1 MKHYRQ
7 FFLII
12 LTLTSC
18 EILKSQQTIVS
29 NKFSNIKKEL
39 LENPAI
45 QKGQVSWCFRDI
57 LTGQIVEEHE
67 SKKYMIPASTLK
79 LFTTAAALQLGID
92 FKFENKV
99 SYSGEIRNGKL
110 KGNLIIKGNGD
121 PSFGSGKAGALSGD
135 SVLFYI
141 YKTLTDSN
149 IKKIKGNIVI
159 DPFYFEYNSTV
170 IPNAWQWEDIGNY
183 YGAGA
188 YGLNWRGNQFEV
200 NVKGGVQPSDS
211 VSFTIQKPFDKFIRI
226 ENNLKTTINS
236 ENSSVTFFGAPF
248 DNKLTAQGEVVGSS
262 ENFAVSASLP
272 NPPLNFGQ
280 ELFDYLIEK
289 GIEMDGEIV
298 VENTSLISV
307 KRLKVFES
315 PPMREIIKEI
325 NFNSNNLFAE
335 CVAKNLRIGYI
346 SGSAS
351 ENYSK
356 NLSAYVFNSLSKK
369 DSSFQITDGSGLS
382 RTNLVTTRM
391 QTDFLR
397 TQTKG
402 TWFGYYVGSIPKG
415 GEEGSVKFLPKM
427 RDFRVKSG
435 SLNKVKA
442 FAGYMQDSSGRQL
455 SFSIIFNHVPLKNVD
470 LNKISANF
478 LSAAGSNNFELPLK
492 AFGTYLYRDTL
503 DKFLEIITA
512 KEEIKKHPD
521 LYFSQEEIKTKR
533 ISEKFDYI
541 FRGEPDIEMPYFIV
555 TAEAG
560 GELNKIKFKYRIH
573 AENRFAEKW
582 NASKNEWEMICWGDV
597 FYKR

>member
-1 MKHYRQ
+1 MKQ
-7 FFLII
+7 F
-12 LTLTSC
+12 TLVFSFIVTIFSIG
-18 EILKSQQTIVS
+18 ILKSQQTVS
-29 NKFSNIKKEL
+29 LNNFEKVKKEI
-39 LENPAI
+39 LENPNI
-45 QKGQVSWCFRDI
+45 QKGNVSWCFRDI
-57 LTGQIVEEHE
+57 QTGQIVEEHE

-79 LFTTAAALQLGID
+79 LFTTAAALQMGID

-99 SYSGEIRNGKL
+99 SYSGEIKKGKL
-110 KGNLIIKGNGD
+110 NGNLIIKGNGD

-135 SVLFYI
+135 SVLLYI
-141 YKTLTDSN
+141 YKALTDSN

-188 YGLNWRGNQFEV
+188 YGLNWRGNQFEI
-200 NVKGGVQPSDS
+200 NVKGGVQSYDS
-211 VSFTIQKPFDKFIRI
+211 VSFTIQKPFDKFISI
-226 ENNLKTTINS
+226 ENNLKTTLNAGK
-236 ENSSVTFFGAPF
+236 SSVTFFGAPF

-262 ENFAVSASLP
+262 EKFAVSAALP

-280 ELFDYLIEK
+280 ELFDYLQEK
-289 GIEMDGEIV
+289 GIEIDGKIL
-298 VENTSLISV
+298 VEKTYSAYPLIA
-307 KRLKVFES
+307 FYS

-335 CVAKNLRIGYI
+335 CVAKNLNIGYI

-356 NLSAYVFNSLSKK
+356 NLSTYVFNSLTKK

-397 TQTKG
+397 TQSQG
-402 TWFGYYVGSIPKG
+402 TWFGYYLGSIPKG

-427 RDFRVKSG
+427 PDFRVKSG

-442 FAGYMQDSSGRQL
+442 FAGYMMDSSGRQMT
-455 SFSIIFNHVPLKNVD
+455 FSIIFNHVPLKNAD
-470 LNKISANF
+470 LNKITANL

-503 DKFLEIITA
+503 EKFPEIITA

-521 LYFSQEEIKTKR
+521 LYFSKEEIETKR
-533 ISEKFDYI
+533 ISEKFEYI
-541 FRGEPDIEMPYFIV
+541 FRGEPDVETPYFFAS
-555 TAEAG
+555 AEAG
-560 GELNKIKFKYRIH
+560 GELYQIKLKYRIH
-573 AENRFAEKW
+573 AETRFAERW
-582 NASKNEWEMICWGDV
+582 NAVKNEWEMICWGDV

>member
-1 MKHYRQ
+1 MKQ
-7 FFLII
+7 I
-12 LTLTSC
+12 TLVFSFIVTIFSIG
-18 EILKSQQTIVS
+18 ILKSQQSVS
-29 NKFSNIKKEL
+29 SNNFEKVKKEIL
-39 LENPAI
+39 DNPNI
-45 QKGQVSWCFRDI
+45 QKGNVSWCFRDI
-57 LTGQIVEEHE
+57 KSGQIVEEHD

-79 LFTTAAALQLGID
+79 LFTTAAALQLGTE

-99 SYSGEIRNGKL
+99 LYLGEIKKGKL
-110 KGNLIIKGNGD
+110 NGNLIVKGNGD

-188 YGLNWRGNQFEV
+188 YGLNWRGNQFEI
-200 NVKGGVQPSDS
+200 NIKGGVQSYDS
-211 VSFTIQKPFDKFIRI
+211 VSYTIQKPFDKFITI
-226 ENNLKTTINS
+226 ENNLKTTLNS
-236 ENSSVTFFGAPF
+236 DKSSVTIFGAPF
-248 DNKLTAQGEVVGSS
+248 NNNLTAQGEVDGSS
-262 ENFAVSASLP
+262 EKFTVSAALP

-280 ELFDYLIEK
+280 ELFNYLKEK
-289 GIEMDGEIV
+289 GIEIDGEIL
-298 VENTSLISV
+298 VEKTNSGYSLIT
-307 KRLKVFES
+307 FNS

-335 CVAKNLRIGYI
+335 CVAKNLRLGYI

-356 NLSAYVFNSLSKK
+356 NLSAFVFNSLSKK

-397 TQTKG
+397 TQSQG
-402 TWFGYYVGSIPKG
+402 TWFGYYLGSIPKG
-415 GEEGSVKFLPKM
+415 GEEGTVKYLPKM

-435 SLNKVKA
+435 SINKVKA
-442 FAGYMQDSSGRQL
+442 FAGYMLDSSGKQM
-455 SFSIIFNHVPLKNVD
+455 SFSLIFNHIPLKNAE
-470 LNKISANF
+470 LNKISANL

-503 DKFLEIITA
+503 EKFPEIIAA
-512 KEEIKKHPD
+512 KEEIKKHPE
-521 LYFSQEEIKTKR
+521 LYFSKEEIETKR
-533 ISEKFDYI
+533 ISEKFEYI
-541 FRGEPDIEMPYFIV
+541 FRGEPDVETPYFTV

-560 GELNKIKFKYRIH
+560 GELYQIKLKYRIH
-573 AENRFAEKW
+573 AETRFAERW
-582 NASKNEWEMICWGDV
+582 NTVKNEWEMICWGDV